1 MISRESNGDP
11 KYGKSGKFTAWDL
24 LNSGTEILTHKN
36 KATQGN
42 MRNNIIMTDGMLQY
56 GKDTEPTSFVDPN
69 QTDMFQS

>member
-1 MISRESNGDP
+1 MMLARKGNGDP
-11 KYGKSGKFTAWDL
+11 KYGHNNSSYTGWDL

-56 GKDTEPTSFVDPN
+56 GIDQQDNERLYKSFN
-69 QTDMFQS
+69 